1 MALKIV
7 LGVLLYLSIGFG
19 VAVTTIL
26 LFYPEEDNDIFDDI
40 APVVMMFLWPL
51 GLVSLALTEIFCA
64 LEKLFRR
71 IRESAKKERV
81 EKLSKKQKG
90 E

>member
-1 MALKIV
+1 MALKII

-19 VAVTTIL
+19 IAVAAIRF
-26 LFYPEEDNDIFDDI
+26 FYPEEDNDIFDDI

-51 GLVSLALTEIFCA
+51 GVPAIALTVIFFA

-81 EKLSKKQKG
+81 EKLAKKQKG

>member
-19 VAVTTIL
+19 VAVATIL
-26 LFYPEEDNDIFDDI
+26 LFYPEEDNDIFDAI
-40 APVVMMFLWPL
+40 APVVMMFLWPF